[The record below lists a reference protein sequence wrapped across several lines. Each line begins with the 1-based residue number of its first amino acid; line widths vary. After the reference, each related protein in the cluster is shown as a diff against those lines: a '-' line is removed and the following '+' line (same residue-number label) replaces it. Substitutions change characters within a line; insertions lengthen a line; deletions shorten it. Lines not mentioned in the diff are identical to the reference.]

1 MYCSNFPRS
10 KKELILLKPI
20 KKSNYLKSLEK
31 QRYKGLQF
39 IEKEKAGLLIDKIL
53 RKETIFR
60 DYSIFS
66 KHKND
71 NNINENFY
79 TLENH
84 KRKNKNLNN
93 YYFNKNMNNGK
104 NNKINNSSKKNKE
117 INNIS
122 KETFITG
129 NIDKKNF
136 LSIIGDDIINTKL
149 LFKDM
154 KKFEKQKK

>member
-1 MYCSNFPRS
+1 MYFSNVT
-10 KKELILLKPI
+10 KKKNELIFLKPI

-53 RKETIFR
+53 RKETIYR

-66 KHKND
+66 KHRNN
-71 NNINENFY
+71 NNINEKFS
-79 TLENH
+79 TVENH

-93 YYFNKNMNNGK
+93 YYFNKNMNSGK
-104 NNKINNSSKKNKE
+104 KDKIKNSSENNKE
-117 INNIS
+117 INKMS
-122 KETFITG
+122 KETFLTG

-136 LSIIGDDIINTKL
+136 LSTIGDDIINSKYL
-149 LFKDM
+149 VKDM
-154 KKFEKQKK
+154 KKI